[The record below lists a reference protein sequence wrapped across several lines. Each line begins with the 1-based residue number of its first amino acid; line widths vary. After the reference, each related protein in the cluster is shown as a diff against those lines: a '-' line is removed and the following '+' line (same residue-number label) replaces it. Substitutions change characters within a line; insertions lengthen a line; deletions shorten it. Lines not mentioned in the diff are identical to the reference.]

1 MFQRSR
7 PSTSQSNSGST
18 SYGYYGYG
26 DYNTTTTSRPGT
38 RRNTGRPSTAR
49 PRTGASTIARVEA
62 QNVVCAIAESRGI
75 SPTVGLAFVN
85 LDTAEA
91 VLCQICDSQTFV
103 RTVHKLKVYGPSEIL
118 IVSTAA
124 SPRSK
129 LFSIVEEN
137 LEDIGSKLTLLDRR
151 YWAEST
157 GYEYIQSLAFR
168 EDVEA
173 IKISVTGNY
182 YAVCC
187 IAAALKYIDLG
198 LGMVFSAHSLRMR
211 YEPSEG
217 SMMID
222 VSTIYSLELVQNLR
236 DPKSR
241 DCLFG
246 LLNETLTPMG
256 ARLLRSN
263 VLQPLTEPEVL
274 NTRYAAVDDM
284 TKKEELFFATRAA
297 LKDFLDADRILTAL
311 IVAPSKTTLQTTE
324 QSINHVIM
332 LKQFVNSVSP
342 VFEALTGTASVMLN
356 NIREICAPENVA
368 PVQELIDRVINE
380 DTTYARQPLELRNQR
395 TYAVKSGVNG
405 LLDVARTTYKEATE
419 DAYQHSTEL
428 SREIQFIV
436 FNLKYDTARQ
446 FYMKIAT
453 TELEGKALPPIFTNI
468 IRRKNNI
475 ECQTLELMKRNQKA
489 CDEAVEALIDEVRS
503 HVAILF
509 KICEAVAMLDMIAA
523 FAHLVTVN
531 NYTQPQLTDTLAI
544 EAGRHP
550 IKEKIMKSKFV
561 PNDVYATQQ
570 TRFQIITG
578 CNMSGKSTYIRSVAL
593 MTIMAQIG
601 CYVPANYASFPIL
614 HQLFARLGMDD
625 NIETNVSTFAA
636 EMKEIAFIL
645 RNVDRRSLV
654 LIDELGRGTSTRDGL
669 AIALAIAEALVSSR
683 ALVWFATHFKD
694 LATIMS
700 DRAGVQN
707 LHLAVEMEDA
717 HSMTMLYKTAQGV
730 VQEIHYG
737 LTLARVVPFP
747 PGVVEHATLVAQQV
761 ERHMLRKKKASETV
775 LKEKRRKLVLNLKEH
790 LVQAHTGVLEGEV
803 LTAWL
808 KELQKEFVNRM
819 TALEA
824 ESANVGQEIED
835 EEMIDKS
842 ELSEEERPSTSASPS
857 VISIDSHTSSTGSD
871 STIRAMS
878 EASTLRA
885 VSSNER

>member
-124 SPRSK
+124 SPKSK

-428 SREIQFIV
+428 SQECDIRLD
-436 FNLKYDTARQ
+436 LKYDTARQ
-446 FYMKIAT
+446 FYIKIAT

-475 ECQTLELMKRNQKA
+475 ECQTLELMKR
-489 CDEAVEALIDEVRS
+489 DEAVEALIDEVRS
-503 HVAILF
+503 HMSILF

-694 LATIMS
+694 LAIIMS

-775 LKEKRRKLVLNLKEH
+775 LKEKRRKLVLNLKDH

-824 ESANVGQEIED
+824 ESANAGQESED
-835 EEMIDKS
+835 EEMIDRS

-857 VISIDSHTSSTGSD
+857 VISIDSHTSSTDSD